1 MFESG
6 RALFDPTADEHVTR
20 RWALSLYG
28 WYGFIGLFGVAVGLW
43 KYGVSQPIHIAASA
57 AAFLLSLV
65 WLRTT
70 LKSGPPTRRGFSLR
84 LVILMLLG
92 VGPSYISGL
101 YK

>member
-20 RWALSLYG
+20 TLALSLYG
-28 WYGFIGLFGVAVGLW
+28 LYGFVGLFGVAVGLW
-43 KYGVSQPIHIAASA
+43 KHGVSQPIRLAAYA
-57 AAFLLSLV
+57 VVLLLSLA

-70 LKSGPPTRRGFSLR
+70 LKSGPPTRRGFNFR
-84 LVILMLLG
+84 LFILFVLG
-92 VGPSYISGL
+92 VGPAFISDL